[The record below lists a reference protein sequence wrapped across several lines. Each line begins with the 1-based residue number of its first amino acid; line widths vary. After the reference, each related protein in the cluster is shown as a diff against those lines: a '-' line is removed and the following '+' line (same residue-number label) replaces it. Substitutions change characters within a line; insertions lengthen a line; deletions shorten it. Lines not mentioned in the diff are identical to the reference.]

1 MGSVLPVAEVIAP
14 VDAEAAVVA
23 GLKAAYLS
31 RGMTVKVGTKV
42 PNPMP
47 SAVVRVSLVDSARI
61 TLLHHQASI
70 LVECWA
76 DSESA
81 ASDLARTTYALIFAL
96 EGEEVGGKWV
106 AQVTEMGGVVNFAD
120 LDAGVP
126 RYQFT
131 VDLLIAGEL
140 I

>member
-1 MGSVLPVAEVIAP
+1 MLPVAEAIAP
-14 VDAEAAVVA
+14 VDAEAVVVA
-23 GLKAAYLS
+23 GLKAAYQT
-31 RGMTVKVGTKV
+31 RGETAKVGTKV

-47 SAVVRVSLVDSARI
+47 SRAVRVSLVDSARI
-61 TLLHHQASI
+61 TLQHHRASI

-81 ASDLARTTYALIFAL
+81 ASDLARTTYALLFAA
-96 EGEEVGGKWV
+96 EGEMFGGKWV
-106 AQVTEMGGVVNFAD
+106 AEVAETGGVVNFPD

>member
-1 MGSVLPVAEVIAP
+1 MAEAVAPI
-14 VDAEAAVVA
+14 DAEAVVVA
-23 GLKAAYLS
+23 GLKAAYSS
-31 RGMTVKVGTKV
+31 RGQTVKVSTKV

-47 SAVVRVSLVDSARI
+47 PAAVRVSLVDSARI
-61 TLLHHQASI
+61 TPLHHRASI

-76 DSESA
+76 DGESA
-81 ASDLARTTYALIFAL
+81 TSDLARITYALIFAFD
-96 EGEEVGGKWV
+96 GEEVDGKWV
-106 AQVTEMGGVVNFAD
+106 AEVSETGGVVNFPD
-120 LDAGVP
+120 LEAGLP